1 MNGWNRNKHKSG
13 FLISWSRK
21 NGKRKQRFLRNEG
34 RKHNAGS
41 NQTKLNISTQLFD
54 RGLLNRNGVM
64 DVWNMAH
71 VEGGE
76 KYYIRKEYAE
86 VSELGKEVTPNAK
99 KDGSGVPNNDPAAID
114 PDGGGEAN

>member
-1 MNGWNRNKHKSG
+1 MCIRDS
-13 FLISWSRK
+13 
-21 NGKRKQRFLRNEG
+21 
-34 RKHNAGS
+34 
-41 NQTKLNISTQLFD
+41 ISTQLFD

-86 VSELGKEVTPNAK
+86 VSELGKPANK
-99 KDGSGVPNNDPAAID
+99 KSSPKMSLTEEKIA
-114 PDGGGEAN
+114 GGR